1 MKEVAA
7 MPRIFKIIAA
17 SAVALLLSVSVFAA
31 DNSID
36 AVDENSY
43 ISTEGVGAAVV
54 YNIENDTV
62 VFSHNSSEALV
73 PGSTAKMMTALCAYE
88 KLSDRLDDTITVES
102 GMLSGISL
110 NFYGYKAG
118 NNVKIRDL
126 FGGLLTRGYNDCAAL
141 LCYAAC
147 GSVDA
152 FVEYM
157 NTRAA
162 ELGMKNTV
170 FANPTGLDAAS
181 AVTTADDILLLSRE
195 FYKIPLLIEL
205 ANTLTYK
212 GDGVTFSNRSE
223 FLNSGAYFD
232 SRLVGMNVGWTANSG
247 YCAASAVEGERL
259 TYIIVVLGGEEVD
272 ESVAAY
278 TLTSALADY
287 ALGGFDY
294 IDVIKEGGIV
304 CEIPV
309 ELSMDSDYVTLV
321 PASSLTLYL
330 PTSTDIDGDLSYSY
344 RLDAESLD
352 APVTE
357 GQVVGSYTV
366 SRDGVILGSVDL
378 VTKNSVSRSEFLVV
392 LAAIESFTTSTFFIV
407 TVAAAVLLTVLYF
420 IVSAI
425 MRSRRRTRH
434 YSRRR

>member
-1 MKEVAA
+1 MPKIFRIITSAA
-7 MPRIFKIIAA
+7 L
-17 SAVALLLSVSVFAA
+17 SLLLSLCVYATDMSL
-31 DNSID
+31 DNINED
-36 AVDENSY
+36 NI
-43 ISTEGVGAAVV
+43 ISTDGVAAAVV

-62 VFSHNSSEALV
+62 VFSHKSSEALV
-73 PGSTAKMMTALCAYE
+73 PGSTAKMMTAVCAYE
-88 KLSDRLDDTITVES
+88 LLSDRLDDTITVES

-118 NNVKIRDL
+118 NVVKIRDL

-147 GSVDA
+147 GGVDG
-152 FVEYM
+152 FVDYM

-162 ELGMKNTV
+162 ELGMHSTV
-170 FANPTGLDAAS
+170 FANPTGLDAAG
-181 AVTTADDILLLSRE
+181 ATTTADDILILARE
-195 FYKIPLLIEL
+195 FYKIPFLIEL
-205 ANTLTYK
+205 SNTLTYK
-212 GDGVTFSNRSE
+212 GDGVNFSNRND
-223 FLNSGAYFD
+223 FLNSGTYFD
-232 SRLVGMNVGWTANSG
+232 SRIVGMNVGWTANSG

-259 TYIIVVLGGEEVD
+259 TYVIVVLGGREIND
-272 ESVAAY
+272 TVAAY
-278 TLTSALADY
+278 TLTSSLADY
-287 ALGGFDY
+287 ALDGFDY

-309 ELSMDSDYVTLV
+309 ELSMDADYVTLV

-330 PTSTDIDGDLSYSY
+330 STAIDPKSDLSYSY
-344 RLDAESLD
+344 RLDTESLD

-357 GQVVGSYTV
+357 GQAVGSYTV

-392 LAAIESFTTSTFFIV
+392 LDSIESFTTSMFFIV
-407 TVAAAVLLTVLYF
+407 TVIAAILLTIIYF
-420 IVSAI
+420 SVSALL
-425 MRSRRRTRH
+425 RSRRRTRH